1 MTPAN
6 ANATGS
12 YERRDQIIAALLWYG
27 TWCASAL
34 IAIGMLLEMREHS
47 ADSLGFGLSGR
58 SLMTAGVALFILLPV
73 GRVALMLAV
82 FLYERD
88 YLYAII
94 SSLVLLIIAA
104 GVVMGL

>member
-6 ANATGS
+6 ANATSGH
-12 YERRDQIIAALLWYG
+12 ERRDQIIAALLWYG
-27 TWCASAL
+27 TWCACAL
-34 IAIGMLLEMREHS
+34 IAIGMLLGMREHS
-47 ADSLGFGLSGR
+47 VDSMGFGLSGR
-58 SLMTAGVALFILLPV
+58 SLVTAGVALFILLPV

-94 SSLVLLIIAA
+94 SAIVLLIIAA